1 MAIILHILKYKFL
14 SFIKLN
20 TSIDLSTVIK
30 NVGSFLVYASFAV
43 GAFYFSYSMV
53 EYLLEVMKI
62 GLFLLHEFF
71 SITLFIFF
79 IAINVGNIIVSYSTL
94 YKSTEVN
101 YLFTKPIPPFSIFVI
116 KFFDNFFYS
125 SSTLILIL
133 LSVLG
138 GYAYYLDLSVVDVI
152 IIFLFNFIP
161 FMLSAA
167 ALGIIVLLLIVK
179 LSTILGP
186 RIVLFSLTGLYIAS
200 VIIFFGIIS
209 PVDLVNKVMEYYPN
223 VDMYFGKMLP
233 AELHY
238 LPNHWLS
245 ESLYWIARDSYTV
258 AGKFF
263 YLQIVASIGLLT
275 IAMITGMKWYH
286 KTWFYEIKLR
296 GKNVKEDLN
305 RFFSFKNRSKLP
317 GRFEI
322 IFKREYHLFL
332 REPTQ
337 VFHFAVLVILISV
350 FLSSVGS
357 LVRLGGLNVFF
368 QTIIY
373 LSVFIFNTFMIAS
386 LSLRFIF
393 PLMSLEGK
401 TFWKIKSAPIPTMQF
416 FRTKIAPYL
425 IIILL
430 ISTVITIFVNRFFSF
445 ELLLIMLFVNAVV
458 TISLVSINFSLG
470 AVFVN
475 FNERNPIRI
484 ASSQGASLSF
494 LLNLIYM
501 VILIVLFYMP
511 INFYFDG
518 WIRNGIADYRYMLY
532 TCFLLLI
539 MMTIILSISH
549 FIFKKSL
556 AKDF

>member
-1 MAIILHILKYKFL
+1 MAIIFHILKYKFL
-14 SFIKLN
+14 SFVKIN
-20 TSIDLSTVIK
+20 TTFDTSMLIK
-30 NVGSFLVYASFAV
+30 NAGSFIVYSAFAI
-43 GAFYFSYSMV
+43 GAFFFSYSMV
-53 EYLLEVMKI
+53 EYLLEIMKI

-94 YKSTEVN
+94 YKSNEVN
-101 YLFTKPIPPFSIFVI
+101 YLFTKPISPSSIFVI
-116 KFFDNFFYS
+116 KFLDNFFYS

-138 GYAYYLDLSVVDVI
+138 GYAYYLDLSIMDVI

-167 ALGIIVLLLIVK
+167 ALGIIVLLIIVK
-179 LSTILGP
+179 LSTVIGP
-186 RIVLFSLTGLYIAS
+186 RLVIFTLIGLYIIS
-200 VIIFFGIIS
+200 VVIFFGIIS

-263 YLQIVASIGLLT
+263 YLQIVTSIALLT

-296 GKNVKEDLN
+296 SKNVKADLN
-305 RFFSFKNRSKLP
+305 RFFSFKNRSKLS
-317 GRFEI
+317 GKFEI
-322 IFKREYHLFL
+322 IFKREYHLFF

-357 LVRLGGLNVFF
+357 LVKLGGLNIFL
-368 QTIIY
+368 QTVIY
-373 LSVFIFNTFMIAS
+373 LSVFIFNTFMIAT

-401 TFWKIKSAPIPTMQF
+401 TFWKIKSAPISTMQF
-416 FRTKIAPYL
+416 LRIKIAPYL

-430 ISTVITIFVNRFFSF
+430 ISTVITIFLNRFFSF
-445 ELLLIMLFVNAVV
+445 ELMLIMLFVNAVV
-458 TISLVSINFSLG
+458 TISLASINFSLG
-470 AVFVN
+470 ALFVN

-501 VILIVLFYMP
+501 VILIILFYMP

-518 WIRNGIADYRYMLY
+518 WIRSGNADYEYIIIA
-532 TCFLLLI
+532 CFLLLI
-539 MMTIILSISH
+539 MMMIILTISH
-549 FIFKKSL
+549 FIFRKSL